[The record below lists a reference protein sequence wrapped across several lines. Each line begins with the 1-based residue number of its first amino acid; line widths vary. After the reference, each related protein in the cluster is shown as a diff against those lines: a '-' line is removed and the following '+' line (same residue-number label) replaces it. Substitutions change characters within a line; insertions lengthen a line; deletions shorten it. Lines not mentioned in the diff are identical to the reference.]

1 LTVIGFTLYTGV
13 EKTCMKEKIALVTG
27 GSRGLGRE
35 MALSLA
41 AKGID
46 VILTYLSKKEEAERV
61 VREIESGGQQAAA
74 LRFDA
79 EDIQSLD
86 HFVEEVLGLLKERWK
101 RDRFDFLINNAGI
114 GATIPIVSVKEK
126 DFDLLMNIQFKSV
139 FFLTQKALP
148 HLNDHGGVVFIS
160 SGTTRFVIPGYSV
173 YSSLKG
179 AVEVFSRS
187 VAKEFGNRGI
197 RSNIV
202 APGPIE
208 TDFNNAAIRNDP
220 QRKAFL
226 SGLAALGRVGNA
238 DDIGGVVAFL
248 CSDDAKW
255 INGQRIEV
263 SGGINL

>member
-1 LTVIGFTLYTGV
+1 MSG
-13 EKTCMKEKIALVTG
+13 KIALVTG
-27 GSRGLGRE
+27 GSRGLGKD

-46 VILTYLSKKEEAERV
+46 VILTYHSKKEEAEKLV
-61 VREIESGGQQAAA
+61 SEIESGGRMAAA
-74 LRFDA
+74 LQFDA
-79 EDIQSLD
+79 EKIHLLD
-86 HFVEEVLGLLKERWK
+86 HFLNEVRGILKGKWN
-101 RDRFDFLINNAGI
+101 RDRFDFLINNAGV
-114 GATIPIVSVKEK
+114 GATIPIAQVNEG
-126 DFDLLMNIQFKSV
+126 DFDRLMNIHFKSV
-139 FFLTQKALP
+139 YFLTQKSLP
-148 HLNDHGGVVFIS
+148 YINDQGGIIFIS

-179 AVEVFSRS
+179 AVEVFSRA

-197 RSNIV
+197 RSNVV

-226 SGLAALGRVGNA
+226 SGLSALGRVGYA

-248 CSDDAKW
+248 CTDDSKW